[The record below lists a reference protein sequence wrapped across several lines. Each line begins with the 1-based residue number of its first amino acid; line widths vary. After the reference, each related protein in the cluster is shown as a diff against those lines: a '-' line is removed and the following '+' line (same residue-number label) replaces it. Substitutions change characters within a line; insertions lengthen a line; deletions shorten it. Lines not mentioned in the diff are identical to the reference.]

1 MDKDNPDPYAAYD
14 ERISQQEKVHSWL
27 ILHERHDDL
36 RLKSHSHYQEEFCRM
51 RQNNTANWILEE
63 PKICAWITTQRP
75 SLLWFYGKQGAG
87 KSVLTSCIIA
97 HLTKIRKQPTYVY
110 CTKDHRFATICTS
123 LIRQQIEHD
132 EETFPTLHQMILNEE
147 QDKVLCL
154 DKALLKLMQ
163 SDDRIF
169 IIDGLDKLRDD
180 DREKVLQLFLPG
192 NSPSKVLL
200 VSTDLGDMR
209 KCLAGLNNSAE
220 IYELLPVNTQKD
232 IARYTVEQILSLE
245 EEFSQISP
253 KYRRH
258 IYDACCNT
266 AGVFSRAS
274 QRMEKL
280 FRQPNWNGFV
290 KQLEAYKQPK
300 VEEATQTHQSLKDIK
315 EYQPGKAN
323 PNDGG
328 DINTTDT
335 TCEAIPEP
343 VSSLG
348 KRNRQSLSPPP
359 RKATRMAYQ

>member
-1 MDKDNPDPYAAYD
+1 M
-14 ERISQQEKVHSWL
+14 
-27 ILHERHDDL
+27 
-36 RLKSHSHYQEEFCRM
+36 
-51 RQNNTANWILEE
+51 ANRV
-63 PKICAWITTQRP
+63 Q
-75 SLLWFYGKQGAG
+75 
-87 KSVLTSCIIA
+87 
-97 HLTKIRKQPTYVY
+97 QPTYVY

-280 FRQPNWNGFV
+280 FRHFFPWETESTISLPPTKKGYTDGLSVEVSGLTPCCRALGIELGIRPRRAAFNR
-290 KQLEAYKQPK
+290 KCRLALEP
-300 VEEATQTHQSLKDIK
+300 
-315 EYQPGKAN
+315 
-323 PNDGG
+323 
-328 DINTTDT
+328 
-335 TCEAIPEP
+335 
-343 VSSLG
+343 
-348 KRNRQSLSPPP
+348 
-359 RKATRMAYQ
+359 